1 MPGPMGGGPGPR
13 NRGMAKPKNAKKT
26 ISRLIQYMGKYKGL
40 LVIVLLAVVVSAG
53 ASVAGDAL
61 LKPAINNYII
71 PLFKRAT
78 GGESLVFADYF
89 PFLKLLIGMAI
100 IYILGAFASW
110 LNSRLMLHISTH
122 MLYRIRTDLFT
133 QLEKLPLKYFDAHTH
148 GELMSLFTNDTDT
161 LRDMMSQSIPQLFS
175 SVITVVA
182 VFVMM
187 IVLSPLLTAVMV
199 VTMFLMT
206 LLAGSIGK
214 KSASAFR
221 DQQQNLG
228 KVNGYIEELIE
239 GQRVVKVFNREEQ
252 AKASFNKLNDDLCV
266 AGTAANTYANILMP
280 LMGNLSH
287 VQYAIISICG
297 AFLVIGGGMDLGSI
311 AAFLQY
317 TRSFSRPITMMSQQ
331 FNGILN
337 ALAGAERIFAVIDEV
352 PEVDDGS
359 VTLVNATE
367 TAASSSN
374 DNKVHLVQ
382 SFAETGEWAWRVPQ
396 SLAVA
401 PTSSSKKNNKSD
413 TNYSETTFADS
424 SDYKLVKLCG
434 DVNFTDVSFSYVPEK
449 EILHHIDLHAEPG
462 QKIALVG
469 STGSGKTTITNLLTR
484 FYDIEDTKGSITYD
498 GIPLKEIAKDDLRKS
513 LGMVLQD
520 THLFTGTIR
529 ENIKYG
535 NLDASEA
542 QILAAAK
549 LANADTFIRH
559 LEKGYDTVITGDGG
573 NLSQG
578 QRQLLA
584 IARAAVADPPVLIL
598 DEATSSIDTRTESL
612 IEKGMDHLMEGRT
625 VFVIAHRLSTVR
637 NADEIIVLEKGEIIE
652 RGDHEQLLA
661 KKGRY
666 YKLYTGA
673 FELD

>member
-1 MPGPMGGGPGPR
+1 
-13 NRGMAKPKNAKKT
+13 MAKPKNAKKT

-53 ASVAGDAL
+53 AGVAGDSL
-61 LKPAINNYII
+61 LKPAINNYIL
-71 PLFKRAT
+71 PLFNRVKA
-78 GGESLVFADYF
+78 GETLVAADYV
-89 PFLKLLIGMAI
+89 PFLKLLAVMALI
-100 IYILGAFASW
+100 FVFGAFASW

-122 MLYRIRTDLFT
+122 MLYRIRTDLFR

-175 SVITVVA
+175 SAITVIA

-187 IVLSPLLTAVMV
+187 LILSPLLTAVMI
-199 VTMFLMT
+199 VTIFLMM
-206 LLAGSIGK
+206 LLAASIGK
-214 KSASAFR
+214 KSAKAFR

-252 AKASFNKLNDDLCV
+252 AKANFNKLNDDLCV

-297 AFLVIGGGMDLGSI
+297 AFLVIGGSMDLGSI

-352 PEVDDGS
+352 PEVDKGT

-367 TAASSSN
+367 TAAASSK

-382 SFAETGEWAWRVPQ
+382 TFAETGEWAWRVPQ
-396 SLAVA
+396 SLSV
-401 PTSSSKKNNKSD
+401 PNS
-413 TNYSETTFADS
+413 SETTYADS
-424 SDYKLVKLCG
+424 SDFKLVKLCG
-434 DVNFTDVSFSYVPEK
+434 DVDFSDVSFSYEPEK
-449 EILHHIDLHAEPG
+449 EILHHINLHAEPG

-484 FYDIEDTKGSITYD
+484 FYDIEEGKGSITYD

-529 ENIKYG
+529 DNIKYG
-535 NLDASEA
+535 NLEASEA
-542 QILAAAK
+542 QIQAAAK

-559 LEKGYDTVITGDGG
+559 LEKGYDTIITGDGG

-652 RGDHEQLLA
+652 RGNHEQLLA